1 MEQKRESEGFDVVIT
16 GSGLGGLMCGAL
28 LSLNGYKTVVL
39 EKHGQIG
46 GNLQTFKRK
55 GVRFNSAMH
64 FVGTMEKGQILH
76 KVFKYLGILND
87 TGLERLD
94 RDQYERLF
102 LGEKK
107 FSYAGGM
114 KAHRERLLSYFPSEG
129 KAIHAYLD
137 MLEEIWNSSKVLNL
151 KDFRNHLDADARF
164 NQMDAFEF
172 IDSLTDNQDLR
183 ALWGM
188 TSALHAGEPGKTP
201 LLTHAIISYHY
212 IQGAWK
218 FSKGSDQLAKALM
231 RVIRENGGE
240 VRKKS
245 EVVSL
250 HTEGRHAKAVE
261 LRDGSLVEGR
271 YFISGLHPAQTL
283 KLLEPGTLRKAY
295 IHRIQS
301 LENTIGS
308 FSLYI
313 ILKKGT
319 FRSINSNVNIANGID
334 AWNPGKYY
342 EQTWPAACILYTKPD
357 KTNPEFAESMTISAF
372 MKYEELKKWED
383 TRVGRRGIHYRT
395 FKQKKAEL
403 LIDFAASRLEGLKDA
418 IEQYYSAT
426 PLTFRDYTANPE
438 GSLYGIIKD
447 CRNPRESYISS
458 KTRIDNLYL
467 TGQSSG
473 VGLHGVLGVT
483 VSALFTCE
491 SLLDIEKLLKD
502 IRDA

>member
-1 MEQKRESEGFDVVIT
+1 MEQRREKKTFEVVIT

-39 EKHGQIG
+39 EKHSQIG

-64 FVGTMEKGQILH
+64 FVGAMEKGQILH
-76 KVFKYLGILND
+76 KVFKYLDILDD

-94 RDQYERLF
+94 RDHYEKLF
-102 LGEKK
+102 LGEKE

-172 IDSLTDNQDLR
+172 IDSLTDNQVLR

-188 TSALHAGEPGKTP
+188 TSALHAGESGKTP

-231 RVIRENGGE
+231 RVITENGGE

-245 EVVSL
+245 EVIRL
-250 HTEGRHAKAVE
+250 HTVDRHATAVE
-261 LRDGSLVEGR
+261 LSDGSIIEGTH
-271 YFISGLHPAQTL
+271 FISGLHPAQTL

-295 IHRIQS
+295 VNRIQS

-313 ILKKGT
+313 ILKKGA
-319 FRSINSNVNIANGID
+319 FRTINSNVNIANGID

-342 EQTWPAACILYTKPD
+342 EQTWPAACILYTTPD

-372 MKYEELKKWED
+372 MKYEELQKWED
-383 TRVGRRGIHYRT
+383 TRVGRRGVHYRT
-395 FKQKKAEL
+395 FKHKKAKL
-403 LIDFAASRLEGLKDA
+403 LIDFAASRLEGLENA
-418 IEQYYSAT
+418 IERYYSAT

-491 SLLDIEKLLKD
+491 ALLDIEKLLKD